1 MKHVLLI
8 LNAGSSSLKFAIY
21 PASEAPKHAL
31 ISGKFD
37 TSGTELTF
45 SAKDQAGA
53 SLQTG
58 RLSGMHP
65 PFALPDLIPELL
77 DWIEATL
84 PTKQI
89 ICVGHRVVH
98 GGSTFEAPVV
108 IDEKV
113 LSDLGDLIS
122 IAPLHEPH
130 NIAAIRAVANRAP
143 SLPQI
148 ACFDTSFHRTQ
159 PRLAQLFALPRHFAD
174 EGVIRYGFHGLS
186 YDYIAG
192 VLPTHL
198 GARASGRV
206 VVAHLGNGASMCAM
220 QDRKSVATSMAF
232 TVLDGLVMGSRCG
245 QLDPGVV
252 LYLLRDRGMTV
263 DEIEELLYQSSGLL
277 GISGISHDMRV
288 LENSEDPRARE
299 AIELFCYRA
308 AGELCQMASAI
319 GGLDAI
325 VFTAG
330 IGEKSARIR
339 QMICNR
345 LAWMGVS
352 LDDAANAANAVV
364 INNAD
369 SRIDVMVIPTDEEEV
384 IASAIAHLI
393 DENPDWRP
401 GG

>member
-1 MKHVLLI
+1 MKQVILI

-21 PASEAPKHAL
+21 PASAAPKHAL

-37 TSGTELTF
+37 TSGPQLTF
-45 SAKDQAGA
+45 SAKDQTGA
-53 SLQTG
+53 SIQAG
-58 RLSGMHP
+58 RLSDIHP

-84 PTKQI
+84 PATQI

-98 GGSTFEAPVV
+98 GGSTYEAPVV

-113 LSDLGDLIS
+113 LSDLNDLIS

-130 NIAAIRAVANRAP
+130 NIAAIQAVANRAP
-143 SLPQI
+143 TLPQI

-186 YDYIAG
+186 YDYIAS

-198 GARASGRV
+198 GPRANGRV
-206 VVAHLGNGASMCAM
+206 IVAHLGNGASMCAI
-220 QDRKSVATSMAF
+220 QDRKSVATSMGF
-232 TVLDGLVMGSRCG
+232 TALDGLVMGSRCG
-245 QLDPGVV
+245 RLDPGVV
-252 LYLLRDRGMTV
+252 LYLLRNRGMTA
-263 DEIEELLYQSSGLL
+263 DEIEALLYKSSGLL
-277 GISGISHDMRV
+277 GVSGISHDMRV
-288 LENSEDPRARE
+288 LENSEAPHASE
-299 AIELFCYRA
+299 AIDLFCYRA
-308 AGELCQMASAI
+308 AGELCQLASAI

-339 QMICNR
+339 QLICDR

-352 LDDAANAANAVV
+352 LNDAANAENAVI

-369 SRIDVMVIPTDEEEV
+369 SGIDVLVIPTDEEEV
-384 IASAIAHLI
+384 IACAAAHLI

>member
-1 MKHVLLI
+1 MKQVILI

-21 PASEAPKHAL
+21 PASSAPKHAL

-37 TSGTELTF
+37 TSGPQLTF

-53 SLQTG
+53 TLQAG
-58 RLSGMHP
+58 PLSGIRP

-77 DWIEATL
+77 DWIADKLPAT
-84 PTKQI
+84 QI

-98 GGSTFEAPVV
+98 GGSGYDAPVV

-113 LSDLGDLIS
+113 LSDLHDLIS

-130 NIAAIRAVANRAP
+130 NIAAIQAIANRAP
-143 SLPQI
+143 TLPQI

-159 PRLAQLFALPRHFAD
+159 PRLAQLFALPRQFAE

-186 YDYIAG
+186 YDYIAS
-192 VLPTHL
+192 VLPSHL
-198 GARASGRV
+198 GARANGRV

-220 QDRKSVATSMAF
+220 QDRKSIATSMGF
-232 TVLDGLVMGSRCG
+232 TVLDGLMMGSRCG
-245 QLDPGVV
+245 RLDPGVV
-252 LYLLRDRGMTV
+252 LYLLRNKGMTA
-263 DEIEELLYQSSGLL
+263 DEIEALLYNSSGLL

-288 LENSEDPRARE
+288 LENSKDPRASE
-299 AIELFCYRA
+299 AIDLFCYRA
-308 AGELCQMASAI
+308 AAELSQSACAL

-330 IGEKSARIR
+330 IGEKSAHIR
-339 QMICNR
+339 RLICER

-352 LDDAANAANAVV
+352 LDDAANAENAVI
-364 INNAD
+364 INNAE
-369 SRIDVMVIPTDEEEV
+369 SRVDVLVIPTDEEEV
-384 IASAIAHLI
+384 IANAAAQLI
-393 DENPDWRP
+393 DKNPDWRS
-401 GG
+401 GS